1 MSENLFRELYS
12 TFGDD
17 FLEVCFNIYL
27 VACGDRKATLIE
39 SYNYRGKTARFYAD
53 LKAFLA
59 SSERFKT
66 SGVLR
71 TQEGRIGSDESAGPS
86 NLQYEISVLGGSS

>member
-53 LKAFLA
+53 LKA
-59 SSERFKT
+59 
-66 SGVLR
+66 VR
-71 TQEGRIGSDESAGPS
+71 T
-86 NLQYEISVLGGSS
+86 LQNVWSPENSRRTNWK